1 MGSDWLVSVGWLVKG
16 GGFYQTWLVG
26 CYPYW
31 RLVHLSLLEISC
43 RLVLTLVGYVCIMTT
58 MNVYVS
64 HPTQVKTAPNE
75 YVIYLWKA
83 SGDANYEDDFIQS
96 FVGTDKYDCAGYV
109 LDFVKEN
116 GYNLVDL
123 W

>member
-1 MGSDWLVSVGWLVKG
+1 
-16 GGFYQTWLVG
+16 
-26 CYPYW
+26 
-31 RLVHLSLLEISC
+31 
-43 RLVLTLVGYVCIMTT
+43 